1 MKKFFVFVFLLQ
13 GILLYAQQNFIN
25 VPSSEV
31 TKKHKLFFQQ
41 QININE
47 QIQSNTTL
55 DFGLGKGFEIGANV
69 LGLNFSTVKNSFIKN
84 DTNDIDPYN
93 PLVMLNGLKHF
104 EISETVSLAFGA
116 QVGLNYRD
124 NKRTTDASL
133 AYGNILFKNLIVH
146 HSSLVVGC
154 YYNSLHY
161 GGREGNRV
169 GMWIG
174 AEVPATEKIHFMA
187 ESVLGYN
194 AISYT
199 SLGVILYPAKR
210 LPLTFGMQI
219 PNVKNNSYSFV
230 FELTFV
236 P

>member
-1 MKKFFVFVFLLQ
+1 MKQ
-13 GILLYAQQNFIN
+13 ILLLISLLNVAFLFSQQNFIN

-41 QININE
+41 QVNINE

-69 LGLNFSTVKNSFIKN
+69 LGLNFSTAKNSFIKN
-84 DTNDIDPYN
+84 DTSDTDPYN
-93 PLVMLNGLKHF
+93 PLIMLNALKHF
-104 EISETVSLAFGA
+104 EISELVSLAFGT
-116 QVGLNYRD
+116 QLGLNFND
-124 NKRTTDASL
+124 NKNTTQAGL
-133 AYGNILFKNLIVH
+133 VYGNLLLKNLLVH
-146 HSSLVVGC
+146 HSSLVLGA
-154 YYNSLHY
+154 YYNSQHY
-161 GGREGNRV
+161 GGDGNRV
-169 GMWIG
+169 GAWIG
-174 AEVPATEKIHFMA
+174 AEVPATERIHFMA
-187 ESVLGYN
+187 ESVIGSN

-199 SLGVILYPAKR
+199 SLGVILYPHKKI
-210 LPLTFGMQI
+210 PLTFGIQI

>member
-1 MKKFFVFVFLLQ
+1 MKKVLVFVFLLN
-13 GILLYAQQNFIN
+13 GVFLFSQQNFIN

-41 QININE
+41 QVNVNE

-69 LGLNFSTVKNSFIKN
+69 LGLNFSTNKNSFIKN
-84 DTNDIDPYN
+84 DSSDKDPYN
-93 PLVMLNGLKHF
+93 PLIMLNALKHF
-104 EISETVSLAFGA
+104 EISETVSLAFGT
-116 QVGLNYRD
+116 QVGLNFND
-124 NKRTTDASL
+124 NKNTTQAGL
-133 AYGNILFKNLIVH
+133 AYGNILFKNLLVH
-146 HSSLVVGC
+146 HSSLVFGA

-161 GGREGNRV
+161 GGEGNRL
-169 GMWIG
+169 GMWVGTEI
-174 AEVPATEKIHFMA
+174 PATERIHFMA
-187 ESVLGYN
+187 ESVLGSN
-194 AISYT
+194 SISYT
-199 SLGVILYPAKR
+199 SLGIILYPAKR